1 MCEENKQPEVCKNSF
16 TVLFEKIDGI
26 DKAIRGN
33 GRVGIQTRLDRLEQF
48 AGLRSKLL
56 WLMAGIV
63 LTGLFGF
70 AFSLITITK

>member
-1 MCEENKQPEVCKNSF
+1 MCEDNKVPDMCKNSF
-16 TVLFEKIDGI
+16 NILFEKIDVI

-33 GRVGIQTRLDRLEQF
+33 GRLGIQTRLDRLEQF
-48 AGLRSKLL
+48 AGIRSKLL

-63 LTGLFGF
+63 ITGIFGF